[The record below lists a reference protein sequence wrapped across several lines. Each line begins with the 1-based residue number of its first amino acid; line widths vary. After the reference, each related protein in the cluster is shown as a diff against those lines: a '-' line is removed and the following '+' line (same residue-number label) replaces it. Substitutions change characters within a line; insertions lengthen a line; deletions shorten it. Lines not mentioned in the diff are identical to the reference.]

1 MGQNKFKVLRSPTA
15 VAFLPAGMLRAYEGG
30 PPNAKAAQHGAKS
43 KKSKYWYVCIVIVRN
58 RMGQNKFKVLRSPTA
73 VAFLPA
79 HSTRETRGVMFVF
92 SPLARLLWWRWEALR
107 QSVLRQRA
115 VLAAAEGCGGCG
127 CCGGVG
133 GRQGMARGAAVVGR
147 GHLEGL

>member
-1 MGQNKFKVLRSPTA
+1 MGQNKFK
-15 VAFLPAGMLRAYEGG
+15 
-30 PPNAKAAQHGAKS
+30 
-43 KKSKYWYVCIVIVRN
+43 I
-58 RMGQNKFKVLRSPTA
+58 LRSPTA

-127 CCGGVG
+127 CCGGG
-133 GRQGMARGAAVVGR
+133 GGGKVWQGALRLLGAGIWRAYEGGPPNAKAAQHGAKSKKSKVRIVIARNRIDQIFLKKCELAA
-147 GHLEGL
+147 HTIPQWSPT

>member
-1 MGQNKFKVLRSPTA
+1 MGQNKFK
-15 VAFLPAGMLRAYEGG
+15 
-30 PPNAKAAQHGAKS
+30 
-43 KKSKYWYVCIVIVRN
+43 I
-58 RMGQNKFKVLRSPTA
+58 LRSPTA

-127 CCGGVG
+127 CCGGG
-133 GRQGMARGAAVVGR
+133 GGGKVWQGAQRLLGAGIWRAYEGGPPIAKAAQHGAKSKKSRVRIVIARNR
-147 GHLEGL
+147 IDQIFLKKIKKM